1 MVEHENLRRQFM
13 NSEKVKK
20 RALWIMIGIV
30 LLNSIGMTIVFPL
43 LPFLL
48 GEYLPDS
55 QIVVGMST
63 LMSVFALCTFFA
75 APVFGALSDRF
86 GRKRI
91 LIISLLGSFV
101 GYVLFGIGGAL
112 WVLFLGRII
121 DGLTAGNI
129 STMFAYISDTT
140 DPAERTKWFSYIG
153 AASGIGFMVGPAFGG
168 WLGAISISLPFFVT
182 AGLILLSM
190 FCVMAFLPESLPEEK
205 RAKNISLQSM
215 NTIAHFKDVFSMDEV
230 KRLLILGAF
239 FAAGMGIYQNNV
251 TIFLKDIFHW
261 GPAFIGSIIT
271 LVGLCDIISRA
282 ILLPF
287 MLKNF
292 SDRVIGIAG
301 LAGVSSGLGL
311 VFISSVFPHIYI
323 IITSVIIITLGEG
336 LFEPSLNGNLSKSV
350 SDDEQGKLQGVNQSL
365 QSLYRVVIPLGAA
378 AVYLYSPAILYL
390 LAMFIALGALLLFTR
405 LKTAPAVS

>member
-1 MVEHENLRRQFM
+1 M

-20 RALWIMIGIV
+20 RALWIMVGIV

-153 AASGIGFMVGPAFGG
+153 AASGIGFMIGPAFGG

-205 RAKNISLQSM
+205 RAKSISLQSM
-215 NTIAHFKDVFSMDEV
+215 NTVAHFKDVFSMDEV

-239 FAAGMGIYQNNV
+239 FAIGMGIYQNNV

-287 MLKNF
+287 MLKKF

-311 VFISSVFPHIYI
+311 VFVSSVFPHVYI
-323 IITSVIIITLGEG
+323 IIASVIIITLGEG
-336 LFEPSLNGNLSKSV
+336 LFEPSLNGSLSKSV
-350 SDDEQGKLQGVNQSL
+350 GDHEQGKLQGVNQSL
-365 QSLYRVVIPLGAA
+365 QSLYRVLIPLGAA

-405 LKTAPAVS
+405 LKTDLAIS

>member
-1 MVEHENLRRQFM
+1 M

-20 RALWIMIGIV
+20 RALWIMVGIV
-30 LLNSIGMTIVFPL
+30 LLNLIGMTIVFPL

-48 GEYLPDS
+48 GEYLPNS

-101 GYVLFGIGGAL
+101 GYVFFGIGGAL

-140 DPAERTKWFSYIG
+140 DPAERTKWFSYMG
-153 AASGIGFMVGPAFGG
+153 AASGIGFMIGPAFGG

-205 RAKNISLQSM
+205 RAKSISLQSM

-239 FAAGMGIYQNNV
+239 FAVGMGIYQNNV

-261 GPAFIGSIIT
+261 GPAFIGTIIT

-287 MLKNF
+287 MLKKF

-311 VFISSVFPHIYI
+311 VFVSSVFPHVYI
-323 IITSVIIITLGEG
+323 IIASVIIITLGEG
-336 LFEPSLNGNLSKSV
+336 LFEPSLNGSLSKSV
-350 SDDEQGKLQGVNQSL
+350 GDHEQGKLQGVNQSL
-365 QSLYRVVIPLGAA
+365 QSLYRVLIPLGAA

-405 LKTAPAVS
+405 LKTASAVS

>member
-1 MVEHENLRRQFM
+1 M

>member
-1 MVEHENLRRQFM
+1 M

-140 DPAERTKWFSYIG
+140 EPTERTKWFSYMG
-153 AASGIGFMVGPAFGG
+153 AASGIGFMIGPAFGG

-205 RAKNISLQSM
+205 RAKSISLQSM
-215 NTIAHFKDVFSMDEV
+215 NTVAHFKDVFSMDEV

-239 FAAGMGIYQNNV
+239 FAIGMGIYQNNV
-251 TIFLKDIFHW
+251 TI
-261 GPAFIGSIIT
+261 S
-271 LVGLCDIISRA
+271 
-282 ILLPF
+282 
-287 MLKNF
+287 
-292 SDRVIGIAG
+292 
-301 LAGVSSGLGL
+301 
-311 VFISSVFPHIYI
+311 
-323 IITSVIIITLGEG
+323 
-336 LFEPSLNGNLSKSV
+336 
-350 SDDEQGKLQGVNQSL
+350 
-365 QSLYRVVIPLGAA
+365 
-378 AVYLYSPAILYL
+378 
-390 LAMFIALGALLLFTR
+390 
-405 LKTAPAVS
+405 

>member
-1 MVEHENLRRQFM
+1 
-13 NSEKVKK
+13 
-20 RALWIMIGIV
+20 MIGIV

-55 QIVVGMST
+55 QIVVGMSA

-140 DPAERTKWFSYIG
+140 DPAERTKWFSYMG
-153 AASGIGFMVGPAFGG
+153 AASGIGFMIGPAFGG

-205 RAKNISLQSM
+205 RARSISLQSM
-215 NTIAHFKDVFSMDEV
+215 NTVAHFKDVFSMDEV

-239 FAAGMGIYQNNV
+239 FAIGMGIYQNNV

-287 MLKNF
+287 MLKKF

-311 VFISSVFPHIYI
+311 VFVSSVFPHAYTI
-323 IITSVIIITLGEG
+323 IASVIIITLGEG
-336 LFEPSLNGNLSKSV
+336 LFEPSLNGSLSKSV
-350 SDDEQGKLQGVNQSL
+350 GDHEQGKLQGVNQSL
-365 QSLYRVVIPLGAA
+365 QSLYRVLIPLGAA

-405 LKTAPAVS
+405 LKTASAVS